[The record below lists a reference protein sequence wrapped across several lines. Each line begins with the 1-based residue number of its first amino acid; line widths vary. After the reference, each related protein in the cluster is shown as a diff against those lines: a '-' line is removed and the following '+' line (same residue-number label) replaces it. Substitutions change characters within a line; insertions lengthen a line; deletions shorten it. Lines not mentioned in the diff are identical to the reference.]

1 MDVASGD
8 SLVKIADEKVSAVHG
23 GDPKDYGVM
32 EMLPLFQSVKEFLDT
47 QYPGNHFITA
57 TFDHSFAMAFW
68 SLDGQSNELLNTY
81 KQELVAK
88 GLTNIETMRPGLRV
102 MTSDVG
108 MSGANLYPIF
118 LMGCANRIIPLGYP
132 IKTEHKSG
140 KGLEYFEEQ
149 MQLLYARFNEA
160 IEKQTKLMG
169 HRDPLPAGSDARRSE
184 ANWRSQEGQLRGC
197 RSVRGPEWGST
208 LHGL

>member
-1 MDVASGD
+1 M
-8 SLVKIADEKVSAVHG
+8 KIADEKVSAVHG

-118 LMGCANRIIPLGYP
+118 LMAAPTGSSRWAIPSRPSTRAAKAWSILR
-132 IKTEHKSG
+132 SRW
-140 KGLEYFEEQ
+140 
-149 MQLLYARFNEA
+149 QLLYARFNEA